1 MMLNLSRQVS
11 VPHYVSNVF
20 VLWRHGTSGNLKHLS
35 TPCFPYVSQIATHTL
50 YPFVSQ
56 TGFACK
62 DKNTFKCLDKAN
74 HHGNGM
80 PSSALC
86 PTIFMYTIGNSLWLL
101 CDSCNSIVLLELQNM
116 KYIEVLK
123 IIAEVLRECVW
134 PIETASQSVEF
145 GWHVMLF

>member
-1 MMLNLSRQVS
+1 
-11 VPHYVSNVF
+11 
-20 VLWRHGTSGNLKHLS
+20 
-35 TPCFPYVSQIATHTL
+35 
-50 YPFVSQ
+50 
-56 TGFACK
+56 
-62 DKNTFKCLDKAN
+62 
-74 HHGNGM
+74 M

-101 CDSCNSIVLLELQNM
+101 CDSCNSIVLLELQNI